1 MRTAQES
8 KHEESTNIVR
18 TLDES
23 RNMLKSS
30 LEEFKLEQIQYRKQ
44 LEQITINRE
53 AAMQRR
59 QGKKKLSEDIL
70 V

>member
-8 KHEESTNIVR
+8 KYEESTNIVK

-23 RNMLKSS
+23 RNMLKNS
-30 LEEFKLEQIQYRKQ
+30 LEEFKLEQIQYKKQ
-44 LEQITINRE
+44 LEQITRKRE
-53 AAMQRR
+53 AAIQRR

-70 V
+70 L

>member
-8 KHEESTNIVR
+8 KHEESTNIVK

-23 RNMLKSS
+23 RNMLQSS
-30 LEEFKLEQIQYRKQ
+30 LEEFKLEQIQYKKQ
-44 LEQITINRE
+44 LEQITKSRE

-70 V
+70 L